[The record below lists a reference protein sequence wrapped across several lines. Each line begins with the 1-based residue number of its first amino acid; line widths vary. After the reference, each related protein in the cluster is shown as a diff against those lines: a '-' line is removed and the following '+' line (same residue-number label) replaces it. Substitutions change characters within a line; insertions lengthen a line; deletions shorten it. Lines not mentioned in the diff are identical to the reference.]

1 MNQTDNSQTGING
14 FIVLDKPSNMSSMKA
29 IAILRRKAGR
39 PKTGHAGTL
48 DPLATGVLVC
58 ALGKATKSISRM
70 MNTKKRYRT
79 MIDLSAFTSTD
90 DLEGE
95 QERISPD
102 GIPTQSGLEEALEA
116 FTGSFLQRPPAF
128 SAMKVK
134 GRRAYQLAR
143 SGEEVVLEP
152 RPVMV
157 HEMTLL
163 RYEWPMV
170 ELELLVDKGFYV
182 RSLARELGMRLGTG
196 GHCTSIRRTAVGPFT
211 LEGAH
216 DPESLPDPLP
226 AELVLGIEDAI
237 ILLGD

>member
-1 MNQTDNSQTGING
+1 M
-14 FIVLDKPSNMSSMKA
+14 
-29 IAILRRKAGR
+29 
-39 PKTGHAGTL
+39 
-48 DPLATGVLVC
+48 C

-163 RYEWPMV
+163 QYEWPMV

>member
-1 MNQTDNSQTGING
+1 
-14 FIVLDKPSNMSSMKA
+14 
-29 IAILRRKAGR
+29 
-39 PKTGHAGTL
+39 
-48 DPLATGVLVC
+48 
-58 ALGKATKSISRM
+58 
-70 MNTKKRYRT
+70 
-79 MIDLSAFTSTD
+79 
-90 DLEGE
+90 
-95 QERISPD
+95 
-102 GIPTQSGLEEALEA
+102 
-116 FTGSFLQRPPAF
+116 
-128 SAMKVK
+128 
-134 GRRAYQLAR
+134 
-143 SGEEVVLEP
+143 
-152 RPVMV
+152 MV

-163 RYEWPMV
+163 QYEWPMV

>member
-70 MNTKKRYRT
+70 MNTTKRYRT
-79 MIDLSAFTSTD
+79 MVDLSAFTSTD

-95 QERISPD
+95 AERITPD
-102 GIPTQSGLEEALEA
+102 TIPTQPGLEKALET

-143 SGEEVVLEP
+143 SGEEVVLQP

-163 RYEWPMV
+163 QYEWPMV

-182 RSLARELGMRLGTG
+182 RSLARELGMSLGTG
-196 GHCTSIRRTAVGPFT
+196 GHCTSINRTAVGPFT

-226 AELVLGIEDAI
+226 PELVLGIEDAI
-237 ILLGD
+237 ALLGD